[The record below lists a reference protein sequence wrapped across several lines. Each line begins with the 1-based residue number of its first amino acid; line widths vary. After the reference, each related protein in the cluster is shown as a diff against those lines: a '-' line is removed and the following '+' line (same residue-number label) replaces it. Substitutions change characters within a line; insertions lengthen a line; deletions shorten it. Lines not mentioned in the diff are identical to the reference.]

1 MIPYIRIIVFYVIS
15 YDMTALD
22 IVTRYN
28 ELRIARVLALAIL
41 STLAILSLLYLQS

>member
-1 MIPYIRIIVFYVIS
+1 MIPYIRIVVFYVIS

-41 STLAILSLLYLQS
+41 SLLYLQS